1 MSRACSCARII
12 VLALARN
19 HCANTRS
26 QRAPVRR
33 RHPGEPIVTGVH
45 RHPGDFPERYV
56 HARRSQCAVWA
67 DEVIELKTATLG
79 FLSPTL
85 WLLGY
90 PDQALAMSESNLSH
104 ARQLGYAFNLAL
116 AMMWVY
122 YLALAMMW
130 VYYTRML
137 RREYRAGKEQAEQLL
152 ELASRYGISDCI
164 VAAKAQCALA
174 KSHLEAGSDQT
185 LAEVRQCIGDYRAKW
200 DKFVVPYN
208 LGIQASAVAAAG
220 RSDAALSVIAEAL
233 ALDTDEC
240 WSEAELQRL
249 NGEIRL
255 AEGGAGAVSDAEA
268 CFERSLDIARRQSAR
283 SWELRTVTSL
293 ARLWRDQGESQK
305 ARDLLAPLY
314 GWFTEGFETQDLR
327 DARALLDELR

>member
-1 MSRACSCARII
+1 MFLGDLETAREH
-12 VLALARN
+12 LEQAYALYDSKEHHSSA
-19 HCANTRS
+19 ATY
-26 QRAPVRR
+26 
-33 RHPGEPIVTGVH
+33 GL
-45 RHPGDFPERYV
+45 D
-56 HARRSQCAVWA
+56 
-67 DEVIELKTATLG
+67 LKTATLN

-122 YLALAMMW
+122 Y
-130 VYYTRML
+130 TRML

-152 ELASRYGISDCI
+152 ELASKHGISDCI

-174 KSHLEAGSDQT
+174 KSHLGASSDQT
-185 LAEVRQCIGDYRAKW
+185 LAEVRQCMGDYRAKW

-208 LGIQASAVAAAG
+208 LGTLASAVAAAG

-249 NGEIRL
+249 HGEIRL
-255 AEGGAGAVSDAEA
+255 AEGGAGAASGAEA
-268 CFERSLDIARRQSAR
+268 CFERSLDIARHQSAR

-293 ARLWRDQGESQK
+293 ARLWRDQGKRAE
-305 ARDLLAPLY
+305 AHDLVAPVY
-314 GWFTEGFETQDLR
+314 GWFTEGFETQDLK
-327 DARALLDELR
+327 DAKALLDELV